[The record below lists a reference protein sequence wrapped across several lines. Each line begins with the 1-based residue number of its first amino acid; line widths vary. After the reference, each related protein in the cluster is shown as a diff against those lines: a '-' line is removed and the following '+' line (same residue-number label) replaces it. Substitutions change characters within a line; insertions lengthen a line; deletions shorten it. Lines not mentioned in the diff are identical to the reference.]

1 MTDTG
6 DVLDARQAS
15 KYLKIREQTIRRLA
29 RDNEIPA
36 FKVGGVWRFKRSTL
50 DRWAEEQ
57 QGYRKHKN
65 VLVIDDEEDVRTVVR
80 ESLEAAD
87 FKVSSASGG
96 AEALKVMTQALP
108 DLVILD
114 LKMRQMDGPSVL
126 KEIRA
131 KWGNVSVVVL
141 TGYPESDLMT
151 RALVYSPLT
160 LLSKPFT
167 PDQLVETVKSIL
179 GGEGRSNA
187 AR

>member
-1 MTDTG
+1 M
-6 DVLDARQAS
+6 
-15 KYLKIREQTIRRLA
+15 
-29 RDNEIPA
+29 
-36 FKVGGVWRFKRSTL
+36 
-50 DRWAEEQ
+50 
-57 QGYRKHKN
+57 
-65 VLVIDDEEDVRTVVR
+65 VR

-131 KWGNVSVVVL
+131 KWGSVSVVVL